1 MKDLEFGTV
10 KIHLDELMKNEIFL
24 SINYLFGLKCKE
36 HN

>member
-10 KIHLDELMKNEIFL
+10 KIHLEELMEKRII
-24 SINYLFGLKCKE
+24 SNYPFEQKCKE